1 MPDAGFAHLVRA
13 VLALALVAVLP
24 VLLWVDVTTD
34 AQVLQTYQDALAA
47 VVAFYFGTTS
57 QPAP

>member
-1 MPDAGFAHLVRA
+1 MIRA